1 MEQTLVNGIA
11 DNLLHNIFND
21 LSVGLELYDKDG
33 LMIDVN
39 YSRLR
44 SMGIKD
50 KKDILGYNLFNYTS
64 FSDEIKEQIRKG
76 ETVRFMAKYDFDDLC
91 RLFPTNLSG
100 IKFFE
105 ITVSFVHNDKSEI
118 TNYMVITQD
127 ITERVLWQNKYDN
140 LYEEV
145 VRSKKELLESE
156 QRMIHLIRQNELVL
170 NNINSGLA
178 YIANDYIVQ
187 WENISL
193 CSKSL
198 SYEAYKKG
206 EPCYLT
212 AHNRTTPC
220 ENCVMQRARKS
231 GQVESILFN
240 LDNKHVIEV
249 FATPI
254 FNEQGDVDGVVIRVD
269 DVTERQHMIGELEKA
284 RSRAEQSDKLKSAF
298 LANMSHEIRTPLNAI
313 VGFSDLLMVTED
325 QEEKEEFIQ
334 IINANNEL
342 LLKLINDIL
351 DLSKIEA
358 GSVELKYEDFDL
370 AVYFNEL
377 AASMHRRV
385 VNPQVRLVPVNPYET
400 CTVRLDKNRLAQILT
415 NFVTNAIKYT
425 SKGTIEMGYEKIDE
439 NIRLYVRDTGIG
451 IPEDKKDKVFH
462 RFEKLDEFAQGTG
475 LGLSI
480 CKAIVEACRGE
491 IGFESEFDKG
501 SLFWAILPCQFESVN
516 SEPTS
521 SRRNNEKDANGDKE
535 NIPDSEVAKKA
546 PKRVLVVE
554 DIQSNFFL
562 VSSILKNKCQLL
574 HAPNGLEAVEIV
586 RTQPVDLVLMDM
598 KMPVMDGR
606 IATSEIRKFNTE
618 IPIIALTAHAF
629 DADRVAALKAG
640 CDDYLVKPINGAK
653 LMQTLKEYGC

>member
-64 FSDEIKEQIRKG
+64 FSDEIKEQVRKG
-76 ETVRFMAKYDFDDLC
+76 ETVRFVAKYDFDDLR

-105 ITVSFVHNDKSEI
+105 ITVSFVHNEKSEI
-118 TNYMVITQD
+118 TNYMVISQD
-127 ITERVLWQNKYDN
+127 VTERVLWQNKYDN

-358 GSVELKYEDFDL
+358 GSVELKYEPFDL
-370 AVYFNEL
+370 SEHFENMFT
-377 AASMHRRV
+377 SMKQRLK
-385 VNPQVRLVPVNPYET
+385 NPDIVLTEINPYHCCQVT
-400 CTVRLDKNRLAQILT
+400 LDRNRVAQIIT
-415 NFVTNAIKYT
+415 NYVTNAIKYT
-425 SKGTIEMGYEKIDE
+425 SKGSIKMGYACKDGGVYF
-439 NIRLYVRDTGIG
+439 YVKDTGIG
-451 IPEDKKDKVFH
+451 IADDKKGKVFQ

-480 CKAIVEACRGE
+480 CKAIAEAMGGKV
-491 IGFESEFDKG
+491 GFESVHNEG
-501 SLFWAILPCQFESVN
+501 SLFWAFLPCEVDTLSMV
-516 SEPTS
+516 E
-521 SRRNNEKDANGDKE
+521 EKKEE
-535 NIPDSEVAKKA
+535 NISGGEFGANDEVMEKSAGRKTILIA
-546 PKRVLVVE
+546 E
-554 DIQSNFFL
+554 DIQSNYQL
-562 VSSILKNKCQLL
+562 VSTILKDHYDLL
-574 HAPNGLEAVEIV
+574 HAENGQKAVEIA
-586 RTQPVDLVLMDM
+586 RSQHVDLLLMDM
-598 KMPVMDGR
+598 KMPVLDGLK
-606 IATSEIRKFNTE
+606 ATAEIRKFNVSL
-618 IPIIALTAHAF
+618 PIVALTAHAF
-629 DADRVAALKAG
+629 DSDRIAAIKVG
-640 CDDYLVKPINGAK
+640 CNEYLVKPIEKMK
-653 LMQTLKEYGC
+653 LMVALKKYL

>member
-1 MEQTLVNGIA
+1 MEQTLENGIA

-64 FSDEIKEQIRKG
+64 FSDEIKEQVRKG
-76 ETVRFMAKYDFDDLC
+76 ETVRFMAKYNFDDV
-91 RLFPTNLSG
+91 RHLFPTNLSG

-105 ITVSFVHNDKSEI
+105 ITVSFVHNEKSEI
-118 TNYMVITQD
+118 TNYMVISQD
-127 ITERVLWQNKYDN
+127 VTERVLWQNKYDN
-140 LYEEV
+140 LYEEA

-156 QRMIHLIRQNELVL
+156 QRMIQLIRQNELVL

-206 EPCYLT
+206 ELCYLT

-220 ENCVMQRARKS
+220 ENCVIQRARRS

-269 DVTERQHMIGELEKA
+269 DVTERQHMIGELETA

-358 GSVELKYEDFDL
+358 GSVELKYEPFDL
-370 AVYFNEL
+370 SEHFENMFT
-377 AASMHRRV
+377 SMKQRLK
-385 VNPQVRLVPVNPYET
+385 NPDIVLTEINPYHCCRVT
-400 CTVRLDKNRLAQILT
+400 LDRNRVAQIIT
-415 NFVTNAIKYT
+415 NYVTNAIKYT
-425 SKGTIEMGYEKIDE
+425 SKGSIKMGYACKDGGVYF
-439 NIRLYVRDTGIG
+439 YVKDTGIG
-451 IPEDKKDKVFH
+451 IADDKKGKVFQ

-480 CKAIVEACRGE
+480 CKAIAEAMGGKV
-491 IGFESEFDKG
+491 GFESVHNEG
-501 SLFWAILPCQFESVN
+501 SLFWAFLPCEVDTLSMV
-516 SEPTS
+516 E
-521 SRRNNEKDANGDKE
+521 EKKEE
-535 NIPDSEVAKKA
+535 NISGGEFGANDEVMEKSAGRKTILIA
-546 PKRVLVVE
+546 E
-554 DIQSNFFL
+554 DIQSNYQL
-562 VSSILKNKCQLL
+562 VSTILKDHYDLL
-574 HAPNGLEAVEIV
+574 HAENGQKAVEIA
-586 RTQPVDLVLMDM
+586 RSQHVDLLLMDM
-598 KMPVMDGR
+598 KMPVLDGLK
-606 IATSEIRKFNTE
+606 ATAEIRKFNVSL
-618 IPIIALTAHAF
+618 PIVALTAHAF
-629 DADRVAALKAG
+629 DSDRIAAIKVG
-640 CDDYLVKPINGAK
+640 CNEYLVKPLEKMK
-653 LMQTLKEYGC
+653 LMVALKKYL

>member
-64 FSDEIKEQIRKG
+64 FSDEIKEQVRKG
-76 ETVRFMAKYDFDDLC
+76 ETVRFVAKYDFDDLR

-105 ITVSFVHNDKSEI
+105 ITVSFVHNEKSEI
-118 TNYMVITQD
+118 TNYMVISQD
-127 ITERVLWQNKYDN
+127 VTERVLWQNKYDN

-212 AHNRTTPC
+212 AHNRTPPC

-358 GSVELKYEDFDL
+358 GSVELKYENFDL

-385 VNPQVRLVPVNPYET
+385 VNPQVRLVPVNPYEA

-425 SKGTIEMGYEKIDE
+425 SKGMIEMRYEKIDE

-501 SLFWAILPCQFESVN
+501 SLFWAVLPCQFESVN

-521 SRRNNEKDANGDKE
+521 SRRNNEKDANKE
-535 NIPDSEVAKKA
+535 NILDSEETKKV

-606 IATSEIRKFNTE
+606 TATSEIRKFNAE

>member
-64 FSDEIKEQIRKG
+64 FSDEIKEQVRKG
-76 ETVRFMAKYDFDDLC
+76 ETVRFVAKYDFDDLR

-105 ITVSFVHNDKSEI
+105 ITVSFVHNEKSEI
-118 TNYMVITQD
+118 TNYMVISQD
-127 ITERVLWQNKYDN
+127 VTERVLWQNKYDN

-358 GSVELKYEDFDL
+358 GSVELKYEPFDL
-370 AVYFNEL
+370 SEHFENMFT
-377 AASMHRRV
+377 SMKQRLK
-385 VNPQVRLVPVNPYET
+385 NPDIVLTEINPYHCCRVT
-400 CTVRLDKNRLAQILT
+400 LDRNRVAQIIT
-415 NFVTNAIKYT
+415 NYVTNAIKYT
-425 SKGTIEMGYEKIDE
+425 SKGSIKMGYACKDGGVYF
-439 NIRLYVRDTGIG
+439 YVKDTGIG
-451 IPEDKKDKVFH
+451 IADDKKGKVFQ

-480 CKAIVEACRGE
+480 CKAIAEAMGGKV
-491 IGFESEFDKG
+491 GFESVHNEG
-501 SLFWAILPCQFESVN
+501 SLFWAFLPCEVDTLSMV
-516 SEPTS
+516 E
-521 SRRNNEKDANGDKE
+521 EKKEE
-535 NIPDSEVAKKA
+535 NISGGEFGANDEVMEKSAGRKTILIA
-546 PKRVLVVE
+546 E
-554 DIQSNFFL
+554 DIQSNYQL
-562 VSSILKNKCQLL
+562 VSTILKDHYDLL
-574 HAPNGLEAVEIV
+574 HAENGQKAVEIA
-586 RTQPVDLVLMDM
+586 RSQHVDLLLMDM
-598 KMPVMDGR
+598 KMPVLDGLKVT
-606 IATSEIRKFNTE
+606 AEIRKFNASL
-618 IPIIALTAHAF
+618 PIVALTAHAF
-629 DADRVAALKAG
+629 DSDRIAAIKVG
-640 CDDYLVKPINGAK
+640 CNEYLVKPIEKMK
-653 LMQTLKEYGC
+653 LMVALKKYL